1 MKWNL
6 LFSGLL
12 AGSFLCAS
20 PLAAQESATAAA
32 EREEMEV
39 NFRRMKSN
47 VEQLQET
54 LQTQQKRMAD
64 MVAEI
69 HSLRERVDRLKAKG
83 ESTATQESIKQLA
96 EKIEEVDKKR
106 LADNESITRKLA
118 GLGKELSTTL
128 TQKIATPPPAVKPD
142 TAPAADRACR
152 RKSFSIRSGRGY
164 IVPHRH
170 GSPGAGLEN
179 HAEAGDG
186 HQSEGE
192 LGEAAH
198 RADGLHPA
206 AGEVGDRSGHAGNR
220 FRAVRSSKQ
229 GFPSE
234 SLPDPPARSAV
245 KVALSGSKEC
255 PCPLVQSFSPT
266 TSRTGHSSITCGI
279 VNNFLP
285 YLVVLRLSDRE
296 ASSSLWV
303 VCI

>member
-69 HSLRERVDRLKAKG
+69 HSLREQVDRLKAKG

-142 TAPAADRACR
+142 TAPAADPSLPPE
-152 RKSFSIRSGRGY
+152 KSFEYKIKDGDTLSR
-164 IVPHRH
+164 IVK
-170 GSPGAGLEN
+170 GL
-179 HAEAGDG
+179 
-186 HQSEGE
+186 
-192 LGEAAH
+192 
-198 RADGLHPA
+198 RP
-206 AGEVGDRSGHAGNR
+206 
-220 FRAVRSSKQ
+220 
-229 GFPSE
+229 
-234 SLPDPPARSAV
+234 
-245 KVALSGSKEC
+245 
-255 PCPLVQSFSPT
+255 
-266 TSRTGHSSITCGI
+266 
-279 VNNFLP
+279 
-285 YLVVLRLSDRE
+285 LSD
-296 ASSSLWV
+296 
-303 VCI
+303 